1 MEPET
6 LVTAATGQVGRL
18 VVGGLAERDVS
29 CRALVRRDVPGL
41 AGDRVACVTG
51 DFTDA
56 ASLDRAMVGIS
67 VMYLA
72 CAPVPDQA
80 RFEALAI
87 DAAVRNG
94 VRHVV
99 KLSAY
104 DAHDDNP
111 SDFRRWNGEAERHLR
126 TSGLDWTVL
135 RPTAFCQSVDPHAI
149 VAKGEILSPQGRST
163 TPFIDARDIADV
175 AVAVLT
181 GKGHHAKIYDLT
193 GPEAFSQEQL
203 AALISDVFF
212 VPITCHPVT
221 DAEALAGLLAAG
233 NDEVFARSMVVHW
246 QSYRAR
252 PATLISGWTEI
263 LTGQP
268 PRTLRAYLEEA
279 KDGA

>member
-1 MEPET
+1 MPVIDLDEAVNE
-6 LVTAATGQVGRL
+6 V
-18 VVGGLAERDVS
+18 E
-29 CRALVRRDVPGL
+29 
-41 AGDRVACVTG
+41 RVAKVGYRSIKIPLTM
-51 DFTDA
+51 
-56 ASLDRAMVGIS
+56 ASRPYNLPAYERFRA
-67 VMYLA
+67 A
-72 CAPVPDQA
+72 CAPVSDQI

-87 DAAVRNG
+87 DAALRNG

-104 DAHDDNP
+104 EAHDDNP
-111 SDFRRWNGEAERHLR
+111 SDFRLWNGEADRHLR

-149 VAKGEILSPQGRST
+149 VAKGEILATQGRST
-163 TPFIDARDIADV
+163 TPFIDARDI

-193 GPEAFSQEQL
+193 ETEAFSQEQL
-203 AALISDVFF
+203 AALIPDVFS
-212 VPITCHPVT
+212 VPIACRLVS
-221 DAEALAGLLAAG
+221 DAEALAGLLVAG

-252 PATLISGWTEI
+252 PATVISGWTEI

-268 PRTLRAYLEEA
+268 PRTLCAYLEEA